1 MSKKS
6 LSPANAK
13 VRTWVLVLSSTYLT
27 LQSIAFL
34 ATIVLYLFATSM
46 THRDEITKFILE
58 SFYPRHQHR
67 WLRGERAIEVNIIKK
82 YGPHKVHFF
91 VCIQ

>member
-27 LQSIAFL
+27 LQSLVARLGFSALLLLLANVVSAGELLTWAMLSTVLRIAL
-34 ATIVLYLFATSM
+34 ALGAISLIVLWISG
-46 THRDEITKFILE
+46 RRIRI
-58 SFYPRHQHR
+58 
-67 WLRGERAIEVNIIKK
+67 N
-82 YGPHKVHFF
+82 
-91 VCIQ
+91 